1 MINSLES
8 GFDSHVSFNVRSG
21 PAPQGVQKKEDYE
34 EKMSTSCSKVSTNLF
49 LIGCCFDFKM

>member
-21 PAPQGVQKKEDYE
+21 PAPQGVQKKRGLWRKD
-34 EKMSTSCSKVSTNLF
+34 VHF
-49 LIGCCFDFKM
+49 LLKSLYKSVFDWLLLWL